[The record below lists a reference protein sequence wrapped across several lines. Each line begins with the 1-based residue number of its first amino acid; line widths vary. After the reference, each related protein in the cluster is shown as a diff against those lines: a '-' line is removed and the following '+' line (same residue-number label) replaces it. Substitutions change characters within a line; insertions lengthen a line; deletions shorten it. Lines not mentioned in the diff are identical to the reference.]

1 MLKQIRLKSMH
12 VFVLP
17 SFHIDGYKKITYY
30 INKPDE
36 HVERVGAVFKNV
48 FYCMIRQDYFS
59 VD

>member
-1 MLKQIRLKSMH
+1 MH